1 MIQDTPANRS
11 LLETALHVP
20 RWVSEVASGCPYASL
35 ADLLGVADLAARSL
49 STSEIEEALASHP
62 RIGAQG
68 SGASA
73 SLSRSEQASSATDD
87 PALVAAMA
95 AGNAAYEQRFG
106 RIFLIR
112 AAGRSR
118 PEILAELNR
127 RLALSAADEER
138 EVADQLRQIA
148 LLRLQTLFEASPPAV
163 PPPAQSTSSVSPPP
177 SPSSSPSQEPS

>member
-1 MIQDTPANRS
+1 MIQDTPATRS
-11 LLETALHVP
+11 RLETALHVA
-20 RWVSEVASGCPYASL
+20 RWVSEVASGCPYESVTE
-35 ADLLGVADLAARSL
+35 LLPVADLAARSL
-49 STSEIEEALASHP
+49 SPAEVDEALATHP
-62 RIGAQG
+62 RIGSQG

-73 SLSRSEQASSATDD
+73 ALSRSEQSASATDD

-95 AGNAAYEQRFG
+95 QGNVAYEQQFG

-127 RLALSAADEER
+127 RLALTPAEEER

-148 LLRLQTLFEASPPAV
+148 LLRLQSLFPIEESA
-163 PPPAQSTSSVSPPP
+163 
-177 SPSSSPSQEPS
+177 